1 MKSIL
6 NGREGFENKKLNE
19 KVCENEKRL
28 KNERSNLIRIGSK
41 QIYILNK
48 FERSKKVEEMVKQL
62 GISKST
68 IKFKIN
74 LYELIRKSRRIENT
88 SLC

>member
-6 NGREGFENKKLNE
+6 NGRKGFENKKLNE

-28 KNERSNLIRIGSK
+28 KNERSNLIRIRSK

>member
-1 MKSIL
+1 MY
-6 NGREGFENKKLNE
+6 
-19 KVCENEKRL
+19 
-28 KNERSNLIRIGSK
+28 LINSK
-41 QIYILNK
+41 GA
-48 FERSKKVEEMVKQL
+48 KKVEEMVKQL

-74 LYELIRKSRRIENT
+74 LYELIRKYRRIENT

>member
-6 NGREGFENKKLNE
+6 NGRKGFENKKLNE

-41 QIYILNK
+41 QIYILSK

>member
-74 LYELIRKSRRIENT
+74 LYELIRKYRRIENS

>member
-6 NGREGFENKKLNE
+6 NGRKGFENKKLNE

-41 QIYILNK
+41 QIYVLNK

-62 GISKST
+62 RISKST

-74 LYELIRKSRRIENT
+74 LCELIRKYRRIENT

>member
-6 NGREGFENKKLNE
+6 NGRKGFENKKLNE

-48 FERSKKVEEMVKQL
+48 FERSKEVEEMVKQL

>member
-6 NGREGFENKKLNE
+6 NGRKGFENKKLNE
-19 KVCENEKRL
+19 NVCENEKRL

>member
-74 LYELIRKSRRIENT
+74 LHELIRKSRRIENT